1 MYLSRIELNHNKRET
16 QIALHSLSRFH
27 GAIESAFK
35 ESTKTRKL
43 WRIDTLQ
50 GNQYLLIVSES
61 KPNFMHLIK
70 QFGFDNQTGESLSYD
85 TFIDHIKTGQ
95 KWRFRLVANPTQ
107 SVSDK
112 AHPEHRGKIK
122 AEVSDKYLQEWILRK
137 AEQNGFHIVDEV
149 FIKNKRWYSF
159 KKGKNAYH
167 VRFKAVTFEGVL
179 EVTDETLLKQAL
191 IAGIG
196 REKAYGMGM
205 LTLMRI

>member
-16 QIALHSLSRFH
+16 QIALHSLARFH

-61 KPNFMHLIK
+61 KPNFTNLIK

-85 TFIDHIKTGQ
+85 AFIDRIKNGQ
-95 KWRFRLVANPTQ
+95 KWQFRLVANPTQ
-107 SVSDK
+107 SVSNK
-112 AHPEHRGKIK
+112 NHSERRGKIK
-122 AEVSDKYLQEWILRK
+122 AEVSDQYLREWILRK
-137 AEQNGFHIVDEV
+137 AKQNGFHIIDEV
-149 FIKNKRWYSF
+149 FIRNKKWYSF

-167 VRFKAVTFEGVL
+167 VRFKAVTFEGFL
-179 EVTDETLLKQAL
+179 EVTDETLLKQAM

-205 LTLMRI
+205 ITLMRV